1 MISHFVFSS
10 DIIQYDTIVIR
21 IEFTSNLDHKMSDLR
36 LNYSEKAF
44 KAILTI
50 LEDLREI
57 QGNEQFAIR
66 GWGKTIR
73 DYGIKQAEFDKVDS
87 DKQRSFQTTER
98 QFKSYKYALWDLRF
112 IREYNKDDRVKG
124 GPFWSITPLGYLY
137 LQKFQKNHSEIK
149 LFEFLNRSASNSL
162 KKYAKKQKA
171 MIEFTD
177 KKSWKAFNQ
186 NQINKAMTVL
196 FDNVDF
202 VRGASVSCDEL
213 TSYFD
218 GNISRIGNVNIK
230 DVIDNVDSFIDLEM
244 DNRKEGKVKEALG
257 IANLNS
263 ESLKEKLLNNEKFAK
278 ELIQIYRTDADEFNY
293 CSNNSGNIGVLSD
306 LFDGESVDAVFLDS
320 GEFVS
325 LVEWEIVAKKLR
337 KGGYVFLHDIYFPK
351 SFKNWLVCASIA
363 ADPEW
368 EILYQDKST
377 PQGMMLAKKLA

>member
-1 MISHFVFSS
+1 MV
-10 DIIQYDTIVIR
+10 TGKKMNR
-21 IEFTSNLDHKMSDLR
+21 IENIITDKLYSKLKFLDEREKSVFVEYIRSFSFLFYEDIKLVLEIGAGHSTLIFASLAKKMGC
-36 LNYSEKAF
+36 KV
-44 KAILTI
+44 
-50 LEDLREI
+50 
-57 QGNEQFAIR
+57 
-66 GWGKTIR
+66 KTI
-73 DYGIKQAEFDKVDS
+73 DMNPEAIIKKVHDQALAD
-87 DKQRSFQTTER
+87 
-98 QFKSYKYALWDLRF
+98 
-112 IREYNKDDRVKG
+112 
-124 GPFWSITPLGYLY
+124 
-137 LQKFQKNHSEIK
+137 EI
-149 LFEFLNRSASNSL
+149 
-162 KKYAKKQKA
+162 
-171 MIEFTD
+171 
-177 KKSWKAFNQ
+177 
-186 NQINKAMTVL
+186 

-218 GNISRIGNVNIK
+218 GTISKIGNVNIE

-263 ESLKEKLLNNEKFAK
+263 ESLKENLLNNEKFAK

-293 CSNNSGNIGVLSD
+293 CSKNSGNKGVLSD
-306 LFDGESVDAVFLDS
+306 LLDGESVDAVFLDS